1 MEQIELFSD
10 PQKDAA
16 NFLKEAAAK
25 IVKENELPLNKLFVR
40 KNSGYYS
47 VIFFDDVI
55 LQVGGKPKKYIS
67 IPTPILQRLNNY
79 RHLAGNGKY
88 TKFPIADFSEVANY
102 ESLAECAMQ
111 AVIDRMPV
119 EFDCCSRYLECS
131 DAKSCTHPDKEFSL
145 KCGYRKILK
154 SGRIF
159 YGKNRNVNA

>member
-111 AVIDRMPV
+111 AVIDR
-119 EFDCCSRYLECS
+119 
-131 DAKSCTHPDKEFSL
+131 
-145 KCGYRKILK
+145 I
-154 SGRIF
+154 
-159 YGKNRNVNA
+159 